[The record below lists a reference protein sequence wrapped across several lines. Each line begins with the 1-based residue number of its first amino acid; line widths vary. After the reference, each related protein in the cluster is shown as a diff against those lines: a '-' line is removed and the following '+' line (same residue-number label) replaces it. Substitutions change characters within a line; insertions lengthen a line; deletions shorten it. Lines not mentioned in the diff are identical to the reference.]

1 MPSAAPHPK
10 LVPTAVAAAHTG
22 LPDETI
28 RRLVRKG
35 LPCVRIG
42 PKFYFDLD
50 KVDDWF
56 DRAAESAAEA
66 VAETAASPRAKP
78 DPYRAEIKR
87 LVDAAP
93 PLTAEQAA
101 KIRAVLGG
109 RV

>member
-1 MPSAAPHPK
+1 MPTAAPTAPHPK
-10 LVPTAVAAAHTG
+10 LVPTTVAAAHTG

-56 DRAAESAAEA
+56 DRAAECAA
-66 VAETAASPRAKP
+66 AETAAAEAIAASAGKAGTVPGP
-78 DPYRAEIKR
+78 DQ
-87 LVDAAP
+87 AP
-93 PLTAEQAA
+93 
-101 KIRAVLGG
+101 G
-109 RV
+109 